1 MQRGLLFWI
10 IWVICVL
17 IWAGVNFGGMGAGFG
32 AARLA
37 GGGVI
42 EFVLFGLLGWAVFG
56 PVVRA

>member
-1 MQRGLLFWI
+1 MSKGLLFWV

-17 IWAGVNFGGMGAGFG
+17 IWAGVNFGMFG
-32 AARLA
+32 GPYAHMA

-56 PVVRA
+56 PVIQ

>member
-1 MQRGLLFWI
+1 MSRGLLFWV

-17 IWAGVNFGGMGAGFG
+17 IWAGVNFGGMGGPYASH
-32 AARLA
+32 LA

-56 PVVRA
+56 PVVHA

>member
-1 MQRGLLFWI
+1 MSRSLLFWV

-17 IWAGVNFGGMGAGFG
+17 IWAGVNFGGMGG
-32 AARLA
+32 AYATHMA

-56 PVVRA
+56 PVVHA